1 MPLEQLPARDANAD
15 IAFYGAVESYN
26 LSRAYWL
33 SGLKKARIAIDQHV
47 TNHRDDGLTPLESY
61 RNYLGRFCQSG
72 RLLSFSLRTDGSRML
87 TGRSFETVFSG
98 GLLIQE
104 RVDHLDFYLIPG
116 DHYFRFETFPELADL
131 VCYLNE
137 NPKIALATAARGH
150 AHYLTHFRDG
160 ILIRQLASILFG

>member
-1 MPLEQLPARDANAD
+1 VPLDQLPARGVNAA

-33 SGLKKARIAIDQHV
+33 SGLKKGRIPIDQYV
-47 TNHRDDGLTPLESY
+47 TNHRDDGLNPLESY
-61 RNYLGRFCQSG
+61 RHYLGRFCQSA

-104 RVDHLDFYLIPG
+104 RVDHLDFYFTPG
-116 DHYFRFETFPELADL
+116 EHYFRFETFPDLVDL
-131 VCYLNE
+131 VCYLDE
-137 NPKIALATAARGH
+137 NPKIARETAERGH
-150 AHYLTHFRDG
+150 THYLTHFNDDL
-160 ILIRQLASILFG
+160 LIRQLSVKLFG